1 MSLDIYLYRE
11 KRTSYDKEKT
21 YTDSLE
27 CVYDSNITHNLGS
40 MAQKAGLYEALWRPY
55 MLHKEWKDNFLD
67 DEQEGMFE
75 EGVTMYAKDIISK
88 IEEGLK
94 FLKRKP
100 EYFEEF
106 NSPNG
111 WDMYENF
118 VPFVE
123 NYLNACK
130 EHPEAIVKTSR

>member
-11 KRTSYDKEKT
+11 KRTSYDKGKT

-67 DEQEGMFE
+67 DEQEDMFE

-111 WDMYENF
+111 WGKYEHF

>member
-1 MSLDIYLYRE
+1 MNLDIYLYRE
-11 KRTSYDKEKT
+11 KRTSYDKGKT

-27 CVYDSNITHNLGS
+27 CVYDSNITHNLGL

-67 DEQEGMFE
+67 DEQEDMFE

-94 FLKRKP
+94 DLKRKP

-111 WDMYENF
+111 WSKYEHF
-118 VPFVE
+118 IPFVE

-130 EHPEAIVKTSR
+130 EYPEAIVKVSR

>member
-11 KRTSYDKEKT
+11 KRTSYDKGKT

-55 MLHKEWKDNFLD
+55 MLHKEWKDNSLD
-67 DEQEGMFE
+67 DEEEDMFE

-111 WDMYENF
+111 WGMYEHF

-130 EHPEAIVKTSR
+130 EHPEAIVKVSR